1 MCGEYSFLAPCYG
14 THDLI
19 HALLMH
25 FLPEFLMQ
33 RMRSNG
39 QASNS
44 IFILQFFMLFMVKN
58 HPGHSKYHDLK
69 PRIPT
74 IAHPAMRSRPPMGV
88 MAPSQLILV
97 RARA

>member
-1 MCGEYSFLAPCYG
+1 MRGVILPCPVLRNAC
-14 THDLI
+14 LI

-25 FLPEFLMQ
+25 FLPEFL
-33 RMRSNG
+33 S
-39 QASNS
+39 S

-74 IAHPAMRSRPPMGV
+74 IAHPAMRSRPPIGV
-88 MAPSQLILV
+88 IAPIHEILV
-97 RARA
+97 TARA